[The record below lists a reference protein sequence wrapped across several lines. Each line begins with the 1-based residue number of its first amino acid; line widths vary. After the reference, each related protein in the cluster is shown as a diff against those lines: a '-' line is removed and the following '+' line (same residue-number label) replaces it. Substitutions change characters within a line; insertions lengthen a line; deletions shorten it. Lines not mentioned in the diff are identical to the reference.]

1 MSKKD
6 SFLVNRLKSIR
17 FAFNGARLLIKTESS
32 IQIQV
37 FIGIIMTIIGFL
49 VGLSPTEWILQS
61 LTIGIIIALEGIN
74 TAIEEIADFI
84 HPEFH
89 PKIGLIKDLAAG
101 AVFLFAI
108 IAIIV
113 GCIIYFPKFF

>member
-1 MSKKD
+1 
-6 SFLVNRLKSIR
+6 
-17 FAFNGARLLIKTESS
+17 
-32 IQIQV
+32 
-37 FIGIIMTIIGFL
+37 MTILGFL
-49 VGLSPTEWILQS
+49 VGLSPIEWILQT
-61 LTIGIIIALEGIN
+61 LTIGLIIALEGVN
-74 TAIEEIADFI
+74 TTIEEIADFI

-101 AVFLFAI
+101 AVFIFAI

>member
-1 MSKKD
+1 MTKKE
-6 SFLVNRLKSIR
+6 SFLVNRVKSIG
-17 FAFNGARLLIKTESS
+17 FAFNGARLLITTESS

-37 FIGIIMTIIGFL
+37 VIGIIMTIIGFL
-49 VGLSPTEWILQS
+49 VGLSPTEWILQT
-61 LTIGIIIALEGIN
+61 LTIGLIIALEGVN

-101 AVFLFAI
+101 TVFIFAI
-108 IAIIV
+108 VAIIV
-113 GCIIYFPKFF
+113 GGIIYFPKIF

>member
-1 MSKKD
+1 MAKKD
-6 SFLVNRLKSIR
+6 SFLVNRIKSIG
-17 FAFNGARLLIKTESS
+17 FAFNGARLLVTTESS
-32 IQIQV
+32 IQVQV

-49 VGLSPTEWILQS
+49 VGLSPTEWILQ
-61 LTIGIIIALEGIN
+61 TISIGLIIAIEGIN

-101 AVFLFAI
+101 AVFIFAI

-113 GCIIYFPKFF
+113 GGIIYFPKIF